1 MWNKNICWKNG
12 SKCFTKDVR
21 QAVRTSYR
29 PKTQV
34 DLLKIAVLCL
44 KFKKLKLKFEMNSN
58 FEVRKLDISKSKKYR
73 VTLDYSKNQVQIDT
87 AYVLQTYLLT

>member
-1 MWNKNICWKNG
+1 MWNENICWKNG

-58 FEVRKLDISKSKKYR
+58 FEVRKLDISKSNKYR
-73 VTLDYSKNQVQIDT
+73 VGLDYYKNRVQRERRKVKFDKD
-87 AYVLQTYLLT
+87 LN